1 MYIVRPKFS
10 VTKVSP
16 KGYPL
21 KMSTGFKTLTIT
33 SILVI
38 GLTSLAPANSAT
50 SLLNKSCPKVNST
63 KTNNGVKLICKS
75 VAGKKLWKKTPK
87 IDAQQSV
94 KSVPLTVPQ
103 FNLKYDSNIVTATLI
118 VNSNE
123 IKNESING
131 AEVVVY
137 AKTDGNYLKIGS
149 TNWSALTVNSSRT
162 NAVNFRFEV
171 PEKYKGSE
179 VAVEVRYANTLG
191 QGEKALK
198 AIFIPSPVA
207 TPTPT
212 PTPTPTRTAT
222 PTPAPVTS
230 APSTAEVGCSV
241 NYISPLPYASQRMA
255 IINMVWEKDSAGYVS
270 VVASIRN
277 DNSMALRLVNYTFYF
292 IHKGSVIT
300 TTSTLEG
307 DHHFYIQDD
316 AKFNSLDGTSGP
328 WTPGQVR
335 TFRIPTNQMLEC
347 RSISVSSSGYTVKQG
362 IGAN

>member
-1 MYIVRPKFS
+1 MK
-10 VTKVSP
+10 KVFRLVAIS
-16 KGYPL
+16 
-21 KMSTGFKTLTIT
+21 SSI
-33 SILVI
+33 ILVTTFI
-38 GLTSLAPANSAT
+38 SPASSAIR
-50 SLLNKSCPKVNST
+50 LLNKPCPKVKAT
-63 KTNNGVKLICKS
+63 KVNKGVNLVCKS
-75 VAGKKLWKKTPK
+75 VAGKKVWKKAKKPK
-87 IDAQQSV
+87 IKQII
-94 KSVPLTVPQ
+94 KSVPLVVPE

-118 VNSNE
+118 VNSQD
-123 IKNESING
+123 IKNENIEG
-131 AEVVVY
+131 AEVIIY
-137 AKTDGNYLKIGS
+137 AKTLGNYNKIGS

-171 PEKYKGSE
+171 PDKYKGSE
-179 VAVEVRYANTLG
+179 IAVEVRYENNLG

-198 AIFIPSPVA
+198 AIFIPSPVPSISPSPTPSQ

-212 PTPTPTRTAT
+212 PTVAPK
-222 PTPAPVTS
+222 PAPVTS
-230 APSTAEVGCSV
+230 ALPTAEIGCSV
-241 NYISPLPYASQRMA
+241 NYLSPLPYASQRMA

-292 IHKGSVIT
+292 MHKGSIIT

-316 AKFNSLDGTSGP
+316 AKFNSLDGTRGP

-347 RSISVSSSGYTVKQG
+347 RSISILSAGYNVKQG
-362 IGAN
+362 IGAS